1 MNKDLLYRFFEGTA
15 TIEEEESIKKWIES
29 SDENYADFLRERKM
43 YDALLLSAPS
53 KTSKQSFRQHLT
65 PWIVS
70 TVASIALLVIVTGLF
85 FYNEN
90 SKSQLYNTIIV
101 PPGQRINVILADNT
115 NVWLNAN
122 TKFRYPSKFARKN
135 REVYLDGEAW
145 FNVSENKKKPFIVKT
160 EQGEV
165 RVTGTT
171 FNLEAYS
178 RFQNFVTSLF
188 EGSVDIYQNNARLAT
203 LQPNQK
209 GMLKGDRYLISNI
222 ENTDEYLW
230 RDGLIAFNNM
240 KLEDILF
247 ELEKYFDIRIEINTT
262 KKLPQHRY
270 TGKFRQADGVDYAL
284 RVLQKSIHFSYNRD
298 DEKQIIYIH

>member
-1 MNKDLLYRFFEGTA
+1 MNKDILYRFFDGTA
-15 TIEEEESIKKWIES
+15 TIEEEESVRNWIES
-29 SDENYADFLRERKM
+29 SDDNYADFLRERKI
-43 YDALLLSAPS
+43 YDALLLSTPS
-53 KTSKQSFRQHLT
+53 KISKQSFHQHIT

-70 TVASIALLVIVTGLF
+70 TVASIALLVIATGLF
-85 FYNEN
+85 FYTE
-90 SKSQLYNTIIV
+90 SLKSQQYNTIIV
-101 PPGQRINVILADNT
+101 PPGQRINVLLSDNT

-122 TKFRYPSKFARKN
+122 TTFRYPSKFARKN
-135 REVYLDGEAW
+135 REVFLDGEAW
-145 FNVSENKKKPFIVKT
+145 FDVSKNKKKPFIVKT

-178 RFQNFVTSLF
+178 EYKNFVTSLF
-188 EGSVDIYQNNARLAT
+188 EGSVDIYQNNAKLAT
-203 LQPNQK
+203 LKPNQK
-209 GMLKGDRYLISNI
+209 GMLQNDRYFISTI
-222 ENTDEYLW
+222 DNTDEYLW

-247 ELEKYFDIRIEINTT
+247 ELEKYFDIQIEVNT

-298 DEKQIIYIH
+298 DEKQIIYIN

>member
-85 FYNEN
+85 FYNES

-247 ELEKYFDIRIEINTT
+247 ELEKYFDIRIEINTQ
-262 KKLPQHRY
+262 KLPQHRY